1 MAKSHDFFL
10 SLENRRSHKLLV
22 PAGTHVSTGGGAVR
36 LTLRPLVLLL
46 GLALSGC
53 ATLPDI
59 SQSRSPCQLEP
70 GGWCGFVRDAAVEAW
85 PYAVAST
92 NAYTGDD
99 DLFAKPGRVL
109 QRIEHLPIAP
119 EDADKG
125 FSYELFNQYAPGSGG
140 DAARKPVARV
150 LAFRG
155 TDLKGLSD
163 IFFGTLRGDQIA
175 LALRYFDAERARLG
189 DDLPWVVTGHSLG
202 GALATEVSDAH
213 PEVRAFM
220 FNTSPFYRNEVR
232 ANALRRTVFNER
244 GEFLRRFARN
254 DEPPAATVFTI
265 NCEPRKNAIVKHK
278 VRPLADCITWIAA
291 YASTDAQAVV
301 SANGIAKPLVECGPD
316 DKAHPGPGSKPNE
329 PCVHNSLRKDKPK
342 GKGKDQSE
350 TGAPAGQ

>member
-1 MAKSHDFFL
+1 M
-10 SLENRRSHKLLV
+10 
-22 PAGTHVSTGGGAVR
+22 R

-46 GLALSGC
+46 GLALPAC

-254 DEPPAATVFTI
+254 DEPPAANVFTI

-342 GKGKDQSE
+342 GKDKDQSE
-350 TGAPAGQ
+350 TGAAAGQ